1 MENLYEKVFS
11 HQISKLYIE
20 LLLNYGEVL
29 QKHLKLN

>member
-1 MENLYEKVFS
+1 MKKFFS
-11 HQISKLYIE
+11 HQISKLYILYIE